1 MPFAANMSQSQA
13 TSAANGKEAELAHT
27 VLGTGQLRGRVRRR
41 VKSFIKSFHGFAPD
55 AETFAERLVEAL
67 LSGEAV
73 EERAT
78 RTVPHKDLFQIICL
92 F

>member
-1 MPFAANMSQSQA
+1 MC
-13 TSAANGKEAELAHT
+13 L
-27 VLGTGQLRGRVRRR
+27 L
-41 VKSFIKSFHGFAPD
+41 KSFIKSFHGFAPD